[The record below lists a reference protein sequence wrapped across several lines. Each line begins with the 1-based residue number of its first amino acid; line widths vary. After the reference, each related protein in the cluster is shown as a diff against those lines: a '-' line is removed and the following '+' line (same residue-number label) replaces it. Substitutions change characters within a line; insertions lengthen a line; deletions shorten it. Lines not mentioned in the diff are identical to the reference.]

1 MQDNIVNRICVNS
14 NYLMDEIQSSFK
26 LFSNRI
32 KYQLMKDN
40 GFERC
45 AAAIEHRTW

>member
-1 MQDNIVNRICVNS
+1 
-14 NYLMDEIQSSFK
+14 MDEIQFLFK

-45 AAAIEHRTW
+45 AVAFEQRTW